1 MILYLECRSYGIA
14 LDIPT
19 TRDEAASTIFS
30 LIAGFEDEPAE
41 ISISGVNSP
50 IPSLYPYIQHADLES
65 GADIEKLNTLDARI
79 NGMTQEEQRLFSGAL
94 ELECTGDL
102 DFAVHV
108 ATSLDR
114 YEIFPK
120 IKTDEDLGRFLV
132 DTAFMTGKFSF
143 PDEARPYL
151 DYSKIGAE
159 QRDALGGAYT
169 AYGFVKRRE
178 EAPVQGEAP
187 KAMLF

>member
-50 IPSLYPYIQHADLES
+50 IPNLYPYVQHADLES
-65 GADIEKLNTLDARI
+65 GADLEKLNTLDARI

-114 YEIFPK
+114 
-120 IKTDEDLGRFLV
+120 
-132 DTAFMTGKFSF
+132 
-143 PDEARPYL
+143 
-151 DYSKIGAE
+151 
-159 QRDALGGAYT
+159 
-169 AYGFVKRRE
+169 
-178 EAPVQGEAP
+178 
-187 KAMLF
+187 

>member
-50 IPSLYPYIQHADLES
+50 IPNLYPYVQHADLES
-65 GADIEKLNTLDARI
+65 GADLEKLNTLDARI
-79 NGMTQEEQRLFSGAL
+79 NGMTQEEQHLFSGAL

-108 ATSLDR
+108 ANSLDR

-132 DTAFMTGKFSF
+132 DTAFITGKFRF
-143 PDEARPYL
+143 PEAW
-151 DYSKIGAE
+151 GC
-159 QRDALGGAYT
+159 
-169 AYGFVKRRE
+169 RR
-178 EAPVQGEAP
+178 
-187 KAMLF
+187 L